1 MPCQVPSTGLPP
13 STGIESCVWV
23 SAAFD
28 VRRHVV
34 GAFVVVAIEGVLG
47 RQAAEECFQ
56 IGANVWV
63 GVVLDQQRCRRV
75 AAPDGQQPGRDPLLR
90 YPAAHRFGHHDHSL
104 AVGND
109 VQHVQRLLHARR
121 LVPGRVN
128 AQDDT
133 AWRRLAFIL

>member
-63 GVVLDQQRCRRV
+63 GVLLDQQRCRRV
-75 AAPDGQQPGRDPLLR
+75 AAPDGQQPDGDRLR
-90 YPAAHRFGHHDHSL
+90 RNPAAHGFSDIDEALTIGPHRQPMHCLAHDKDL
-104 AVGND
+104 CPTG
-109 VQHVQRLLHARR
+109 
-121 LVPGRVN
+121 
-128 AQDDT
+128 
-133 AWRRLAFIL
+133 